1 MPRRSPPASEPDL
14 FSLDRAP
21 PRPAPPTEPRAA
33 ASPGAGPATS
43 ADDVGRAIAGWSDD
57 EVERLRVVAASELRR
72 RGLPRADSARAP
84 PSAAEAKGAAGQ
96 AARQR
101 GHGASVQEVAPG
113 QASAVR
119 AASQAGM
126 GLGKIAREFGLPL
139 ATVKRVLS
147 ALAPTGST

>member
-1 MPRRSPPASEPDL
+1 MPRRSRPASEPDL
-14 FSLDRAP
+14 FSLDPAP
-21 PRPAPPTEPRAA
+21 PRPAPPAEPRAA
-33 ASPGAGPATS
+33 APPGAEPATS

-57 EVERLRVVAASELRR
+57 EVERLRVVVASELRR
-72 RGLPRADSARAP
+72 RGLPRAEPARAP
-84 PSAAEAKGAAGQ
+84 PSAAGAGGAAGQ

-101 GHGASVQEVAPG
+101 GGGIPAQEVAPG

-139 ATVKRVLS
+139 ATVKRILVAS
-147 ALAPTGST
+147 PSS